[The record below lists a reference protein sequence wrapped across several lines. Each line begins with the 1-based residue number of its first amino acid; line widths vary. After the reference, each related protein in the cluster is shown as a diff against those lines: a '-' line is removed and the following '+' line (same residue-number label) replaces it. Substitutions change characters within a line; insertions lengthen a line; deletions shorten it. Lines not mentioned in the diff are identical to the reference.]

1 MDGTGIRLVLPE
13 TCREVKPRKM
23 RRHSCKGITVQ
34 LVQSSTPFTGT
45 LIDFSTE
52 SFRVDI
58 TANPPQTFQWIN
70 PESPVN
76 IIFSDKNE
84 MLYSGECRIIK
95 QTNGHRTRSFVLEP
109 LNYQIRRFKPKEFR
123 SLRMELLPSPNII
136 FKHPFTQHVC
146 SLKVMD
152 LSGSG
157 FSVEED
163 IRNAVIL
170 PGMIIPE
177 LELSFAD
184 ISSFKCKVQAV
195 YRNIMEEETGG
206 WVKCGIAILDMDL
219 EAHGRVLALLN
230 HAKDGNSYI
239 CNRVNMDDLWDF
251 FFESGFIYPKKY
263 AFLEA
268 NKEKIKKTYNRLY
281 TQNQKIAR
289 HFIYQDKG
297 RILGHVAMLR
307 FYENAW
313 LIHHHAARNPGIK
326 RSGIAVLDQI
336 GRFSNASHSL
346 YSLHMNYL
354 FCYFRPENKFPNR
367 IFGGV
372 ARDIRDPKASSLDTF
387 AYFHYQKASQNE
399 LRLPEPWR
407 LINTESEDLI
417 EFGRCY
423 EHKSGGLMLDAL
435 DLKPEMIGRDT
446 LSKEYQTQ
454 SFKRERH
461 LFSLKNDVDLMA
473 IFMANVSDV
482 GLNMSDFTN
491 CIKVFVLDSKG
502 LSKNILYQTLSH
514 LSAKFDQD
522 EISVLLYPVS
532 FAEAQFVPYEKL
544 YQMWVLNT
552 QYGDQYFRSLKGL
565 FKGISS

>member
-1 MDGTGIRLVLPE
+1 
-13 TCREVKPRKM
+13 
-23 RRHSCKGITVQ
+23 
-34 LVQSSTPFTGT
+34 
-45 LIDFSTE
+45 
-52 SFRVDI
+52 
-58 TANPPQTFQWIN
+58 
-70 PESPVN
+70 
-76 IIFSDKNE
+76 
-84 MLYSGECRIIK
+84 
-95 QTNGHRTRSFVLEP
+95 
-109 LNYQIRRFKPKEFR
+109 
-123 SLRMELLPSPNII
+123 
-136 FKHPFTQHVC
+136 
-146 SLKVMD
+146 MD

-230 HAKDGNSYI
+230 HAKDGNSYV

-435 DLKPEMIGRDT
+435 DLKPDMIGRDT